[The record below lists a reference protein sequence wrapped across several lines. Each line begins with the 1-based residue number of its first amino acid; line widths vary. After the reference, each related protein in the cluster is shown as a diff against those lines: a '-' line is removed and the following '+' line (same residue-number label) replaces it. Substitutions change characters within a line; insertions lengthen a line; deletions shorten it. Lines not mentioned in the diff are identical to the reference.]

1 MDEVFVDLCRQML
14 RKDDDYLNVG
24 DNDDSASRND
34 VKANGSKRRMRLRLR
49 DAAGNHKCVI
59 L

>member
-14 RKDDDYLNVG
+14 RKDDAGEAFAEEPDKFDPYSYKYYK
-24 DNDDSASRND
+24 DRRRQRKARDRDPSRP
-34 VKANGSKRRMRLRLR
+34 R
-49 DAAGNHKCVI
+49 CVV

>member
-14 RKDDDYLNVG
+14 RKDDAGENFLNEEE
-24 DNDDSASRND
+24 DTDPYSISYY
-34 VKANGSKRRMRLRLR
+34 KKRRKARRER
-49 DAAGNHKCVI
+49 DPHRQRCTI